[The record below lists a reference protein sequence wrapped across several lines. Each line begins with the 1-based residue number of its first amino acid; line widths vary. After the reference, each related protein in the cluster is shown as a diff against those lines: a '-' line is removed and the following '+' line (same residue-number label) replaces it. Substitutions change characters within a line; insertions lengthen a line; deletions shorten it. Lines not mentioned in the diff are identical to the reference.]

1 MFWDKKDEK
10 KMITDLPPLK
20 LPERQM
26 QNSNYEEDEENEEY
40 SEKHGLPSF
49 PDSPQERGFSQA
61 AIKEAINNNDM
72 EESNSEYENINTGPP
87 KTIRTIEMKEWEPDY
102 KLQDPSKDP
111 LIEKMRSFSQKQ
123 KGSEVFIKLQKFTTA
138 KKALIDVES
147 KIDELEKM
155 LKKIREVKMRE
166 EQELSA
172 WEREISTIKAR
183 IETISENLLDKS

>member
-1 MFWDKKDEK
+1 
-10 KMITDLPPLK
+10 
-20 LPERQM
+20 
-26 QNSNYEEDEENEEY
+26 
-40 SEKHGLPSF
+40 
-49 PDSPQERGFSQA
+49 
-61 AIKEAINNNDM
+61 
-72 EESNSEYENINTGPP
+72 
-87 KTIRTIEMKEWEPDY
+87 
-102 KLQDPSKDP
+102 
-111 LIEKMRSFSQKQ
+111 MRSFSQRQ

-147 KIDELEKM
+147 KVDELEKM

>member
-1 MFWDKKDEK
+1 MLED
-10 KMITDLPPLK
+10 IPPLK
-20 LPERQM
+20 LPERSVQ
-26 QNSNYEEDEENEEY
+26 SSIHEDEEDEEY

-72 EESNSEYENINTGPP
+72 DEYNSEYETIKSGPP
-87 KTIRTIEMKEWEPDY
+87 TNIRTIEMKEWEPDY

-147 KIDELEKM
+147 KVDELEKM

>member
-1 MFWDKKDEK
+1 MFWDKKEDK
-10 KMITDLPPLK
+10 KMLEDIPPLK
-20 LPERQM
+20 LPERSVQ
-26 QNSNYEEDEENEEY
+26 SSIHEDEEDEEY

-72 EESNSEYENINTGPP
+72 EEYNSEYETIKSGPP
-87 KTIRTIEMKEWEPDY
+87 TNIRTIEMKEWEPEY

-111 LIEKMRSFSQKQ
+111 LIEKMRSFSQRQ

-147 KIDELEKM
+147 KVDELEKM

>member
-1 MFWDKKDEK
+1 MFWDKKEDK
-10 KMITDLPPLK
+10 KMLEDIPPLK
-20 LPERQM
+20 LPERSVQ
-26 QNSNYEEDEENEEY
+26 SSIHEDEEDEEY

-72 EESNSEYENINTGPP
+72 EEYNSEYETIKSGPP
-87 KTIRTIEMKEWEPDY
+87 TNIRTIEMKEWEPEY

>member
-1 MFWDKKDEK
+1 MFWDKKEDK
-10 KMITDLPPLK
+10 KMLEDIPPLK
-20 LPERQM
+20 LPERSVQ
-26 QNSNYEEDEENEEY
+26 SSIHEDEEDEEY

-72 EESNSEYENINTGPP
+72 EKYNSEYETIKSGPP
-87 KTIRTIEMKEWEPDY
+87 TNIRTIEMKEWEPEY

-111 LIEKMRSFSQKQ
+111 LIEKMRSFSQRQ

-147 KIDELEKM
+147 KVDELEKM